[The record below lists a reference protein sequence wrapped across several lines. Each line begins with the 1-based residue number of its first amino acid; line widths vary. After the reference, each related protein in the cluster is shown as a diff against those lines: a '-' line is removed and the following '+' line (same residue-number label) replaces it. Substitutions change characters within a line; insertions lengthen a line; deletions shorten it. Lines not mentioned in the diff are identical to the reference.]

1 MIRFAASL
9 LVAVSLSLSALP
21 VQAQGVVATPR
32 FNLGTDVAKVFE
44 SYYPKTMAV
53 LQADFPAEYAG
64 MQNVLRQLQQ
74 VRGTD
79 EARLTAAFVALTK
92 IRKKYAD
99 RLNNAPPE
107 TVRRM
112 WGLLAEFHQTVLK
125 NQGAKFCGEFA
136 TNGAGTL
143 FQHGAAGVY
152 AARLDAQSEAY
163 FNAVVAAIEN
173 PEVYG
178 EPDETDWSL
187 AGMAMIANGGSEDD
201 IKRIL
206 ANDPRDPLLCKS
218 LADFFLILAA
228 LDQPFSKRV
237 LANFAPA
244 AAGY

>member
-1 MIRFAASL
+1 MIRFAASF
-9 LVAVSLSLSALP
+9 LVALSLSMSILP
-21 VQAQGVVATPR
+21 AQAQGVVATPR
-32 FNLGTDVAKVFE
+32 LNLGMDVAKVFE

-53 LQADFPAEYAG
+53 LHADFPAEYAG
-64 MQNVLRQLQQ
+64 MQNVLRELQK

-79 EARLTAAFVALTK
+79 EARMTAAFVALTK

-99 RLNNAPPE
+99 RLHNAPPDS
-107 TVRRM
+107 VKRV
-112 WGLLAEFHQTVLK
+112 WGLLAEFHQAVLK
-125 NQGAKFCGEFA
+125 DQGAKFCGDFA
-136 TNGAGTL
+136 VNGSGTL
-143 FQHGAAGVY
+143 FQHGAAGHY

-173 PEVYG
+173 PEIYG
-178 EPDETDWSL
+178 EPDDTDWSL

-206 ANDPRDPLLCKS
+206 ANDPRDPQLCAS

-244 AAGY
+244 ASGY